1 MTEKEKEKLTEVKT
15 KELEGI
21 YELKWQDW
29 SRKYNFT
36 KNKMQ
41 LMRQCEQIVEV
52 IYLEVEK
59 EYVTIPPTQE

>member
-1 MTEKEKEKLTEVKT
+1 MNMTEEEKANIIEVKR
-15 KELEGI
+15 KELSGI

-41 LMRQCEQIVEV
+41 LM
-52 IYLEVEK
+52 
-59 EYVTIPPTQE
+59 